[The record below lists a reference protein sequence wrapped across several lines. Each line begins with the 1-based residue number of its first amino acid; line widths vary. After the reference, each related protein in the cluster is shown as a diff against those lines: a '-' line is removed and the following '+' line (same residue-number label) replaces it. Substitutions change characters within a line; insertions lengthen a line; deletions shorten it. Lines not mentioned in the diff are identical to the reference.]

1 VLILGG
7 GRASLPASNDTDPSE
22 DSLNPFQSGV
32 RQLTLANALRLLTGL
47 WVMEAPFVY
56 APLDTNAAPI
66 WNNLIVGG
74 CVVLLAMM
82 RLVFVREVRAFR
94 IAHLM
99 LGVWIAL
106 APWIFHYTEDSV
118 YFWNS
123 IGCGVLIA
131 ILAVWS
137 LLRYRSS

>member
-1 VLILGG
+1 MLMLGA
-7 GRASLPASNDTDPSE
+7 RRTRLAASNDTEPE
-22 DSLNPFQSGV
+22 DGFNRFQSGT

-74 CVVLLAMM
+74 CVVMLATM
-82 RLVFVREVRAFR
+82 RLIFVREARAFR
-94 IAHLM
+94 IAHIV

-106 APWIFHYTEDSV
+106 SPWIFEYTEDRM

-131 ILAVWS
+131 ALAIWS
-137 LLRYRSS
+137 LVRYRSS

>member
-1 VLILGG
+1 MLMLGK
-7 GRASLPASNDTDPSE
+7 RRSLLAASNDTDPR
-22 DSLNPFQSGV
+22 DDGLNPFRSTT

-74 CVVLLAMM
+74 CVVMLATM
-82 RLVFVREVRAFR
+82 RLIFVREVRAFR
-94 IAHLM
+94 IAHVM

-106 APWIFHYTEDSV
+106 SPWIFNYTDDRV

-123 IGCGVLIA
+123 IGSGVLIA
-131 ILAVWS
+131 ALAVWS
-137 LLRYRSS
+137 LVRYRS

>member
-1 VLILGG
+1 MLGA
-7 GRASLPASNDTDPSE
+7 RRTLLAASNDTDPR
-22 DSLNPFQSGV
+22 DDGINPFQSGS

-56 APLDTNAAPI
+56 APLDANAAPI

-74 CVVLLAMM
+74 CVVMLATM
-82 RLVFVREVRAFR
+82 RLIFVREARAFR
-94 IAHLM
+94 IAHVM

-106 APWIFHYTEDSV
+106 SPWIFEYTEDGM

-123 IGCGVLIA
+123 IGCGILIA
-131 ILAVWS
+131 ALAVWS
-137 LLRYRSS
+137 LFRYR